1 MTRFASFLLASLLI
15 FVLLFYI
22 VNISFIILITLFL
35 VDEKRYLNEM
45 FKKWFKKLNILI
57 F

>member
-45 FKKWFKKLNILI
+45 FKKWFKKLNILV

>member
-35 VDEKRYLNEM
+35 VDEKRNLNEM

>member
-45 FKKWFKKLNILI
+45 LKKWFKKLNILI